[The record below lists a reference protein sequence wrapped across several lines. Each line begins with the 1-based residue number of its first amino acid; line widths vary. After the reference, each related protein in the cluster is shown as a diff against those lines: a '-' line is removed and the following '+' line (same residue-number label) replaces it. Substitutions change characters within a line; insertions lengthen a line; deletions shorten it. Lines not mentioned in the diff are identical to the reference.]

1 VSSEGLCKT
10 LVEQGH
16 QVTVCTSNLNAG
28 EVMDLAYQEPEE
40 RSGVKVHYFPVS
52 QVFSGLSSRLYYSP
66 LMKQWLDEN
75 IENFDI
81 VHLHSVFLWPT
92 YIAARLSEK
101 MKIPYVLSPR
111 GMLVKQLIESK
122 SAFIKLLLLK
132 ESI

>member
-1 VSSEGLCKT
+1 LKILHVIPSYAPAFRYGGTIVSSEGLCKT

-75 IENFDI
+75 RH
-81 VHLHSVFLWPT
+81 VS
-92 YIAARLSEK
+92 
-101 MKIPYVLSPR
+101 
-111 GMLVKQLIESK
+111 
-122 SAFIKLLLLK
+122 
-132 ESI
+132 